1 MTDNTIKEKSSPW
14 RTVGRIAAKFG
25 ITVVEILL
33 LAVIAIYCLGHLAA
47 NWPSEHVRGWLASG
61 FNETGVFKKGEPFRF
76 VAHLF
81 YSEAEL
87 DYYAS
92 SAEEEPIV
100 PETVQVIPY
109 ATLPQTTQPG
119 ETLPSGPQPDAWGL
133 IDEDGDGIIVE
144 EVAGQGFNGYMMI
157 VLDPSRVIMG
167 SHPEHFDQRGY
178 TVKGMVESF
187 GGVAGINAGGFED
200 EGGVGNGST
209 PNSVVVYEGKVY
221 YGSKGCANGFAGF
234 DSNFKLHVGKFTS
247 AQLRELDIQYG
258 ACFGP
263 VLIKDGVVNTSGI
276 KNGFINPRTA
286 IGQRSDGAVLLL
298 VIEGRKANSP
308 GANYQD
314 LVDVF
319 QNYGAIDACNLDG
332 GSSSMMW
339 FEDRYLNSSA
349 SLVGVRPVPST
360 FIVLAKGGSDG
371 E

>member
-133 IDEDGDGIIVE
+133 IDEDGDGS
-144 EVAGQGFNGYMMI
+144 M
-157 VLDPSRVIMG
+157 
-167 SHPEHFDQRGY
+167 
-178 TVKGMVESF
+178 
-187 GGVAGINAGGFED
+187 
-200 EGGVGNGST
+200 
-209 PNSVVVYEGKVY
+209 PNSIVVF
-221 YGSKGCANGFAGF
+221 KGDIYCAEKGTANGFAGF
-234 DSNFKLHVGKFTS
+234 DSNHKLHVGRFS
-247 AQLRELDIQYG
+247 RQEIRQLDIQYG
-258 ACFGP
+258 ASFGP
-263 VLIKDGVVNTSGI
+263 VLIKDGVVNTEDI
-276 KNGFINPRTA
+276 KNGFLNPRTA

-298 VIEGRKANSP
+298 VIEGRKSSSP
-308 GANYQD
+308 GATYQD
-314 LVDVF
+314 LADIF
-319 QNYGAIDACNLDG
+319 QNYGAVNACNMDG
-332 GSSSMMW
+332 GSSAMMYYNG
-339 FEDRYLNSSA
+339 EYLNSSA
-349 SLVGVRPVPST
+349 SLIGLRPVPSA
-360 FIVLAKGGSDG
+360 FVVLPKGGSDG